1 MVITVITPVT
11 HFYGRPLPPYKWG
24 YNSYNAYKLSGVMAP
39 FVSFAKK

>member
-1 MVITVITPVT
+1 MAL
-11 HFYGRPLPPYKWG
+11 HMGNWG